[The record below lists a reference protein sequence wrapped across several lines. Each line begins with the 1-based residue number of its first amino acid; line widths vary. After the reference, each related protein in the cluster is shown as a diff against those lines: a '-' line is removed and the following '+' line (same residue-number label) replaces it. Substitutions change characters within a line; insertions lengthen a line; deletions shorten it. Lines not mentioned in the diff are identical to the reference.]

1 MAAVLGMN
9 ETEIQTV
16 FNQAGAGEFVG
27 VANYNCP
34 GQIVITGSVAGVAKA
49 VELIIAQGKKA
60 IPLPVS
66 GAFHSPLMDSA
77 AHKLAGIIS
86 QQVFGPPSIPV
97 VPNVTAEYN
106 YSGEILRSNL
116 TQQML
121 SPVLWEASVRTMLR
135 KGITCFIEAGTG
147 KVLSGMIKRID
158 RQAITLNVE
167 NIASLNSTIQTVK
180 EKNLC
185 S

>member
-1 MAAVLGMN
+1 MN